1 MSYSLSPL
9 LKPRFFVNS
18 TNKPLFGGKLFT
30 YYSGTTTLA
39 VSYSDGEGTENA
51 NPIILD
57 VNGECNLYLDDDIAY
72 RLILKDANDV
82 VYFDRDN
89 LYSIGSSAGAAANS
103 ANNANTYKNQARDY
117 ALSAELSAT
126 SANTYKNQT
135 QAQAAISTE
144 NAEQTELDVIST
156 NANAA
161 ATSADAEAAEVAK
174 NAAEAA
180 ILYHNIYSST
190 ALGIAATSNGQRF
203 LVSTANIYKYGLYN
217 NNAGTA
223 VYIGELDFID
233 GTILV
238 QETVIFPD
246 DIFFAFRDRESGRSP
261 FAILNDADGTIVN
274 QYITNIKTNADKVP
288 SLYVEE
294 NPNSENIA
302 WGVRVNSTTD
312 GEKVV
317 MLGFTYDGML
327 INPAF
332 QELYAAV
339 FGSGGTGTGD
349 LAEADTIILHFP
361 YMFAIE
367 NRELSFYAPSLL
379 PNRNR
384 NKLAYQFCIQS
395 INSAGVPLV
404 AEFSEYTRIPANAL
418 GTTGVIKIKNENV
431 DAEFS
436 KNLTIIK
443 SAAAKTGS
451 PVVLQ
456 IGDSLTQGSQ
466 NAVASQL
473 ALTNLTPSY
482 IGSRRLTGGIYGEG
496 RGGWRAADFVYINTQ
511 FTPLPIGQEATA
523 LALNNDQRNPF
534 IRVATGGDDV
544 DDVKNGYIFDF
555 SFYLTRF
562 GFATPNVVTINLG
575 TNDINND
582 AAALANITESLRI
595 MIKSIRATA
604 PSCKIGIA
612 LPQNG
617 NSTYFNEKWYT
628 GFYPLFLSLHLAYG
642 ASSGSNIYLISSHA
656 MLPDRFIYP
665 MTTASTNANTG
676 QVKQTLL
683 DGTHFT
689 ADTYGLSLY
698 AESIM
703 SFIHAIS

>member
-1 MSYSLSPL
+1 MY
-9 LKPRFFVNS
+9 
-18 TNKPLFGGKLFT
+18 T
-30 YYSGTTTLA
+30 YEAGTTTNATTYRDDVGTPNTNPIVLD
-39 VSYSDGEGTENA
+39 SDGQC
-51 NPIILD
+51 D
-57 VNGECNLYLDDDIAY
+57 LYLDDAVSY
-72 RLILKDANDV
+72 RFILKSSTGV
-82 VYFDRDN
+82 TQFDEDGV
-89 LYSIGSSAGAAANS
+89 SVSDGSTNAAAS
-103 ANNANTYKNQARDY
+103 AA
-117 ALSAELSAT
+117 SA
-126 SANTYKNQT
+126 
-135 QAQAAISTE
+135 AQAAASAAASAINSQS
-144 NAEQTELDVIST
+144 ALDSRT
-156 NANAA
+156 QSAASAASATLSETNAA
-161 ATSADAEAAEVAK
+161 ASESNALNYKNLSEAAK
-174 NAAEAA
+174 IAAEAA

-203 LVSTANIYKYGLYN
+203 LVSTANIYNHDVYLN
-217 NNAGTA
+217 NSGVASYVGA
-223 VYIGELDFID
+223 LSFID
-233 GTILV
+233 GTILL

-246 DIFFAFRDRESGRSP
+246 DIFFAFRDKVGGRSP
-261 FAILNDADGTIVN
+261 FAIKNDADGTIVN

-288 SLYVEE
+288 NLYVEE
-294 NPNSENIA
+294 NPNSDNIA
-302 WGVRVNSTTD
+302 WGVRVNSTTT
-312 GEKVV
+312 GEKAV

-327 INPAF
+327 INPEF
-332 QELYAAV
+332 QRLYAAV
-339 FGSGGTGTGD
+339 FGGGGTGTGD

-361 YMFAIE
+361 YMFAVE
-367 NRELSFYAPSLL
+367 NRDLSFYAPSLL

-418 GTTGVIKIKNENV
+418 GTSGIFKIKNENV

-451 PVVLQ
+451 PVVLM

-466 NAVASQL
+466 NAVAAQL
-473 ALTNLTPSY
+473 ALTNLTPTY

-511 FTPLPIGQEATA
+511 FAPLPAGQEGVA
-523 LALNNDQRNPF
+523 LGLNNDQRNPF
-534 IRVATGGDDV
+534 IRVATGGDDSG
-544 DDVKNGYIFDF
+544 DVKNGYIFDF
-555 SFYLTRF
+555 SYYLTRF

-582 AAALANITESLRI
+582 AAALANIAESLRI

-628 GFYPLFLSLHLAYG
+628 GFYPLFLSLHQTYG
-642 ASSGSNIYLISSHA
+642 ASSASNIYLISSHA

-676 QVKQTLL
+676 QTKQTLL

-689 ADTYGLSLY
+689 ADTYGLTLY